1 MWDNLTLEAMEHT
14 WEDTMLV
21 GLVKCGYNLC
31 SNTFEKAQFYRKRF
45 CSTRC
50 QSRALHQLEPHTEVI
65 RTVDAV
71 NRLGSG
77 MALVRFGVTSPR
89 TQVVRWFPGL
99 RSDLH
104 RPAFP
109 LPMQSFPYNL
119 LPGTGLYNLAYYGA
133 DQKLAFQ
140 PKVRLAINLEVG
152 DDRGV
157 DFWNGVLYLHKELP
171 R

>member
-1 MWDNLTLEAMEHT
+1 
-14 WEDTMLV
+14 MLHHV
-21 GLVKCGYNLC
+21 IKCAYKNCGEI
-31 SNTFEKAQFYRKRF
+31 FDRAKFPRKQF
-45 CSTRC
+45 CSRRC
-50 QSRALHQLEPHTEVI
+50 QSLALHQLEPHTDLI

-77 MALVRFGVTSPR
+77 MALVRFGITSPR
-89 TQVVRWFPGL
+89 SQVVRWFPGL
-99 RSDLH
+99 RPELH

-109 LPMQSFPYNL
+109 IPMLSFPYNL
-119 LPGTGLYNLAYYGA
+119 LPGSGLYNLAYYGA

-140 PKVRLAINLEVG
+140 PKVRLVIEMSVD

-157 DFWNGVLYLHKELP
+157 HFCDGVLYLHKELP